1 MEDFSIIYRQS
12 VQKVYHFLLGLT
24 RNPELAEEL
33 TEETFYQAYLHLDSF
48 REKCAVDTWL
58 CAIAKNLYFKERKRH
73 SRFHYGELTETMMHR
88 TWAQMTYY
96 RAKAK
101 LVQKVEEEDGKDK
114 R

>member
-58 CAIAKNLYFKERKRH
+58 CAIAKNLISKSESVTAVFIL
-73 SRFHYGELTETMMHR
+73 GN
-88 TWAQMTYY
+88 
-96 RAKAK
+96 
-101 LVQKVEEEDGKDK
+101 
-114 R
+114 

>member
-48 REKCAVDTWL
+48 REK
-58 CAIAKNLYFKERKRH
+58 I
-73 SRFHYGELTETMMHR
+73 G
-88 TWAQMTYY
+88 
-96 RAKAK
+96 RAH
-101 LVQKVEEEDGKDK
+101 V
-114 R
+114 